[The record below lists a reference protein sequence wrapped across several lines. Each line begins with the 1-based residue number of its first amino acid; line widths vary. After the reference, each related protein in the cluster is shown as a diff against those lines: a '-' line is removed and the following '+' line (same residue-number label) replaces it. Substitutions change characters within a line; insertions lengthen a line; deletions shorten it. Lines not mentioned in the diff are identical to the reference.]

1 MDLKSFFKRVWQKW
15 LRVGKI
21 IGHYN
26 TKLLLGLMFYTV
38 FTVYGLV
45 AKLLRKDFLDL
56 KMREGAVSYWTEKEG
71 KEGEGE
77 KEGKGV
83 KEGEG
88 KEEEERTEK
97 KKEEY
102 FKQY

>member
-71 KEGEGE
+71 KDGE
-77 KEGKGV
+77 GV